1 MTDANPENEPSMEEI
16 LASIRRIISDGDE
29 GEAKAG
35 TEGDERAAAGDEA
48 VVETPSEVFSALP
61 KGEPETEA
69 EEDILDLTQMVNE
82 EGEVVDLNEA
92 KSARGLS
99 APLTEPAAPPEAPA
113 ATPQAD
119 NDIEL
124 TMEGLARALDDVIGE
139 TPAPDTKDDTAA
151 SIPEAE
157 PAQAEEAVQA
167 AQEEPVELVQQLEEP
182 VEVVE
187 QLEEPVE
194 VVQEVEAP
202 AEIEEPLSPLDALAE
217 IQALAEQQAEV
228 QAEAMLSS
236 ETSEAPQVPEA
247 PEVPEVLRAPELQ
260 APEIQAT
267 QPQSFETQVSA
278 EMPDPVDP
286 LATETPLDLVDQLG
300 AEPSPDEDDDSLSEI
315 DQILA
320 RAREAAQAQA
330 AKSLQDEVQEAPLSP
345 EDQTAALL
353 AGLEQKEEI
362 VPSAGPGIP
371 EDIRTA
377 VEESLGGGA
386 RESGPQSQAQ
396 DPFQAVIQAEA
407 NMAGVEARADSEGEE
422 QNLADTKDS
431 SHPDYRSRGDDPE
444 SGLISSNTAAG
455 AIAALGDLS
464 RAARET
470 TGGQGGAG
478 TAMGMNR
485 TLEELVLDAMTPH
498 LKAWLDANLE
508 PLVER
513 VVREEIQRLRR
524 RSEDY

>member
-29 GEAKAG
+29 GEAEAG
-35 TEGDERAAAGDEA
+35 AEGEEQAAASEEA
-48 VVETPSEVFSALP
+48 VVEAPSEVFSALP
-61 KGEPETEA
+61 KGEPEPEA
-69 EEDILDLTQMVNE
+69 EEDILDLTQMVTE
-82 EGEVVDLNEA
+82 QGEVVDLNEA

-99 APLTEPAAPPEAPA
+99 PAVAEPAAPVESPA
-113 ATPQAD
+113 AAPEAD

-139 TPAPDTKDDTAA
+139 APVTDENDDAVA
-151 SIPEAE
+151 LAPEAE
-157 PAQAEEAVQA
+157 PAQVEEVALA
-167 AQEEPVELVQQLEEP
+167 APEEPI
-182 VEVVE
+182 EVVE
-187 QLEEPVE
+187 QLQEPVE
-194 VVQEVEAP
+194 V
-202 AEIEEPLSPLDALAE
+202 EEPLSPLDALAE
-217 IQALAEQQAEV
+217 IQALAEQQAEMEAE
-228 QAEAMLSS
+228 QALEPEVS
-236 ETSEAPQVPEA
+236 EVPQVPEVPA
-247 PEVPEVLRAPELQ
+247 PEPQAPELQ
-260 APEIQAT
+260 ASELQTSELQAPEPQAT
-267 QPQSFETQVSA
+267 PFQDFESQVPEEA
-278 EMPDPVDP
+278 PDPVEALVPEPP
-286 LATETPLDLVDQLG
+286 LELVDQLG
-300 AEPSPDEDDDSLSEI
+300 AGPSPDEDDDSLSEI

-330 AKSLQDEVQEAPLSP
+330 AKILEDEPQEPPLSP
-345 EDQTAALL
+345 KDQTAALL
-353 AGLEQKEEI
+353 AGLEQQDE
-362 VPSAGPGIP
+362 VTPSAGRGIP

-386 RESGPQSQAQ
+386 RESDSRSRGQ

-407 NMAGVEARADSEGEE
+407 NMAGVEAQADAGEEE
-422 QNLADTKDS
+422 QNLADRKDS
-431 SHPDYRSRGDDPE
+431 SDPDYRSRGDESD

-470 TGGQGGAG
+470 TGGQGGAA
-478 TAMGMNR
+478 TALGMNR

>member
-29 GEAKAG
+29 GEAEAG
-35 TEGDERAAAGDEA
+35 AEGEKQEQAPAPAAEEAATEA
-48 VVETPSEVFSALP
+48 PSEVFSALP
-61 KGEPETEA
+61 KGEPEA

-82 EGEVVDLNEA
+82 QGEVVDLNEA
-92 KSARGLS
+92 KSARGL
-99 APLTEPAAPPEAPA
+99 AAAVAEPADQAESPA
-113 ATPQAD
+113 AAPDSET
-119 NDIEL
+119 DIEL

-139 TPAPDTKDDTAA
+139 TPVSEENDDSAA
-151 SIPEAE
+151 SAPEAE
-157 PAQAEEAVQA
+157 PAESEEVVLAV
-167 AQEEPVELVQQLEEP
+167 QEEPIEVVEQHEEP

-187 QLEEPVE
+187 QLEAPVE
-194 VVQEVEAP
+194 V
-202 AEIEEPLSPLDALAE
+202 EEPLSPLDALAE
-217 IQALAEQQAEV
+217 IQALAEQQAEL
-228 QAEAMLSS
+228 QAEMEAESGLQP
-236 ETSEAPQVPEA
+236 EVSEAPQA
-247 PEVPEVLRAPELQ
+247 PEVPEVPQVPEVEPAPEALAPELQ
-260 APEIQAT
+260 ASQPESLE
-267 QPQSFETQVSA
+267 PEV
-278 EMPDPVDP
+278 PVEAANPVVAPEPEAP
-286 LATETPLDLVDQLG
+286 LELVDQLA
-300 AEPSPDEDDDSLSEI
+300 AEPSPDDDDDALSEI

-330 AKSLQDEVQEAPLSP
+330 AKILEDEPQDPPLSP

-353 AGLEQKEEI
+353 AGLEQPEE
-362 VPSAGPGIP
+362 VSPSAGQGIP

-386 RESGPQSQAQ
+386 RESEPGSRGQ

-407 NMAGVEARADSEGEE
+407 NMAGAEAQADSGVEE
-422 QNLADTKDS
+422 QNLADRKDS
-431 SHPDYRSRGDDPE
+431 SHPDYRSHGDESE

>member
-35 TEGDERAAAGDEA
+35 AEGDERATAGDEA

-99 APLTEPAAPPEAPA
+99 APLAEPAAPAETPA

-139 TPAPDTKDDTAA
+139 TPAPDKKDDTAA

-167 AQEEPVELVQQLEEP
+167 AQEEPVELVQQVEEP

-228 QAEAMLSS
+228 QAEAMLSP
-236 ETSEAPQVPEA
+236 EIPEAPQVPEA
-247 PEVPEVLRAPELQ
+247 PEVPEVLQAPEVQAPELQ
-260 APEIQAT
+260 VT
-267 QPQSFETQVSA
+267 QPQSFETQVSS
-278 EMPDPVDP
+278 ETPDPVEP

-300 AEPSPDEDDDSLSEI
+300 AEPSPDEDDESLSEI

-330 AKSLQDEVQEAPLSP
+330 AKSLQDEAQEPPLSP

-386 RESGPQSQAQ
+386 RESGPQSKAQ

-422 QNLADTKDS
+422 QNLADRKDS

-470 TGGQGGAG
+470 TVGQGGAG